1 MLDLPEKVSLYMII
15 GALVKNKKFQNGVG
29 GHLGFW
35 PLAKNAGIL
44 ARDIGAN
51 LFLKGP

>member
-1 MLDLPEKVSLYMII
+1 MLDLPEKVYLYMII
-15 GALVKNKKFQNGVG
+15 GALVQNLIFQNGAG

-35 PLAKNAGIL
+35 PLAKNAGIF
-44 ARDIGAN
+44 ARDMGAN

>member
-15 GALVKNKKFQNGVG
+15 GALAQNLIFLNGAG

-35 PLAKNAGIL
+35 PLAKNARIF
-44 ARDIGAN
+44 ARDMEAKF
-51 LFLKGP
+51 FLKGP